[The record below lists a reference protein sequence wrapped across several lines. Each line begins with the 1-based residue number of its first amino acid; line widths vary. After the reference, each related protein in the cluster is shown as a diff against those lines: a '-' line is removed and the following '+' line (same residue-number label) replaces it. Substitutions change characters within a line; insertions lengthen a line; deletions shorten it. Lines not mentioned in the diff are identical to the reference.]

1 MFTLLFADDTSF
13 LISGKNLN
21 EIITKLNVEL
31 KKVADWFRAN
41 ELSLNPEKTKFMIFN
56 KNHDSIQWDEIDIY
70 LDFNNSNQNNTNLK
84 SKLEYV
90 NKYSP
95 NPTIKFLG
103 LYLDSELSFKFHIKE
118 VQNKMSKSLYILR
131 QVSKFLCKDSLK
143 SLYFSFIHSHL
154 LYCLPI
160 WSCTAKCNLEGVIRI
175 QKKAIRIISG
185 SRYNAH
191 TANLFKQLEILPLEQ
206 LILFTK
212 LNFMY
217 DYLNEKLPKSFANTW
232 NRNNDLNRRT
242 IRNGNLLNVPFG
254 RNETIKRYPY
264 FNFPIIWNQ
273 NCENDLLNAEIRRG
287 PFLKTLKTFLFLDV
301 ETNCNNIHCHE
312 CIN

>member
-1 MFTLLFADDTSF
+1 M
-13 LISGKNLN
+13 N

-143 SLYFSFIHSHL
+143 SLYFSFILSHL

-160 WSCTAKCNLEGVIRI
+160 WSAKCNLEWVKRI
-175 QKKAIRIISG
+175 QKK
-185 SRYNAH
+185 
-191 TANLFKQLEILPLEQ
+191 
-206 LILFTK
+206 
-212 LNFMY
+212 
-217 DYLNEKLPKSFANTW
+217 
-232 NRNNDLNRRT
+232 
-242 IRNGNLLNVPFG
+242 GN
-254 RNETIKRYPY
+254 K
-264 FNFPIIWNQ
+264 
-273 NCENDLLNAEIRRG
+273 
-287 PFLKTLKTFLFLDV
+287 
-301 ETNCNNIHCHE
+301 NNIWKQ
-312 CIN
+312 I

>member
-1 MFTLLFADDTSF
+1 M
-13 LISGKNLN
+13 
-21 EIITKLNVEL
+21 
-31 KKVADWFRAN
+31 
-41 ELSLNPEKTKFMIFN
+41 
-56 KNHDSIQWDEIDIY
+56 
-70 LDFNNSNQNNTNLK
+70 
-84 SKLEYV
+84 
-90 NKYSP
+90 
-95 NPTIKFLG
+95 
-103 LYLDSELSFKFHIKE
+103 
-118 VQNKMSKSLYILR
+118 
-131 QVSKFLCKDSLK
+131 
-143 SLYFSFIHSHL
+143 
-154 LYCLPI
+154 

-254 RNETIKRYPY
+254 RNETIKR
-264 FNFPIIWNQ
+264 
-273 NCENDLLNAEIRRG
+273 
-287 PFLKTLKTFLFLDV
+287 
-301 ETNCNNIHCHE
+301 
-312 CIN
+312 